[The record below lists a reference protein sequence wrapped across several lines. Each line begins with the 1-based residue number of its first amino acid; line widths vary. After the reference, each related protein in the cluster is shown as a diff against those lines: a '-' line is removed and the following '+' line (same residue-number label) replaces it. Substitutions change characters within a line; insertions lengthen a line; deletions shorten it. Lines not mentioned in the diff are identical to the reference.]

1 MSKKTLDNER
11 KIARKRIQKKI
22 DFRNYL
28 FVWFAVS
35 VLLVGVWF
43 ITTPNGTFWPLWG
56 TGGMGF
62 AALFVGWDAYG
73 PKRGITEADIDAEV
87 KKMNGA
93 S

>member
-1 MSKKTLDNER
+1 M
-11 KIARKRIQKKI
+11 
-22 DFRNYL
+22 
-28 FVWFAVS
+28 WFAVS

-56 TGGMGF
+56 IGGMGF

-87 KKMNGA
+87 KKMNRA

>member
-1 MSKKTLDNER
+1 MSNKIPDDER
-11 KIARKRIQKKI
+11 KIAKKRIQKKI

-43 ITTPNGTFWPLWG
+43 ITTPGGNFWPVWAI
-56 TGGMGF
+56 GGMGF

-73 PKRGITEADIDAEV
+73 SKRVITEADIDAEV

-93 S
+93 G

>member
-11 KIARKRIQKKI
+11 KIARKRIQKKKG
-22 DFRNYL
+22 FRNYL

-43 ITTPNGTFWPLWG
+43 IATPNGNFWPLWG
-56 TGGMGF
+56 IGGMGF

-87 KKMNGA
+87 KKMNRA